1 MKGEDILFAMN
12 TVKKEY
18 IQEAGEALHC
28 ARIIPRRR
36 RVLRTLLIAAI
47 IAAFMG
53 VSAYAAGGRVLEIW
67 SLRQKPELQDQA
79 EQGAM
84 DLARFTGL
92 EPEDFTVRDQVQ
104 YEDGDQGQ
112 TEVTTYFYDCSKRR
126 GDFWIDYYAN
136 GDIHLLGTRD
146 FSAPLDMDGYD
157 SRLEYFKALY
167 ADPAT
172 YKAKVEAAAPA
183 MLDKLHEGGWVKGS
197 SGHLV
202 RSYLNEHYLE
212 VVEYQGECL
221 NESYLEL
228 KLLMDD
234 DSAYCL
240 WFKVDDLSVAD
251 FMYFTPQDMPN
262 TRNGIF
268 QALKNGTEDAW
279 WEWLQSPDNGAVG

>member
-12 TVKKEY
+12 DAKKEY
-18 IQEAGEALHC
+18 IQEAGDALH
-28 ARIIPRRR
+28 RTRVVPRRR
-36 RVLRTLLIAAI
+36 RVLRTLLIAAV

-53 VSAYAAGGRVLEIW
+53 ISAYAAGGRVLEIW

-268 QALKNGTEDAW
+268 QALKDGTEDAW